1 MDLWPL
7 VGCANSVVTPTALL
21 ACWILWF
28 SRDGKT
34 KPTESSAHLIMVSVA
49 ASTGGP
55 GSWNNTGASIT
66 HAHASASFSVKKNGK
81 RNREIQ
87 RSTTYVLIY

>member
-55 GSWNNTGASIT
+55 GSWNAGASIT
-66 HAHASASFSVKKNGK
+66 HAHAYQLLSLSRRMGRGIERFRGV
-81 RNREIQ
+81 RR
-87 RSTTYVLIY
+87 TC